1 MTPAPILKNQTIFA
15 TESTEPT
22 EKLRWDKSE
31 KHQEIL
37 LVREKARDSAQL
49 PVLRKTKGEG
59 FLFKPSS

>member
-1 MTPAPILKNQTIFA
+1 MNPLQYLKTKPFFA

-31 KHQEIL
+31 KYQGIL

-49 PVLRKTKGEG
+49 PVLKKTKGEG